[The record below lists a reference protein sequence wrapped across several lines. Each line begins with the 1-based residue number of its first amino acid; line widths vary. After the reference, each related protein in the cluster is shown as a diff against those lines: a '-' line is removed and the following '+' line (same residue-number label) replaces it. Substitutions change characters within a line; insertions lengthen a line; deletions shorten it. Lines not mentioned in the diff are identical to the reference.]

1 MKDISHD
8 EAMASMF
15 KGDPEYAA
23 AYVQQLLKDGD
34 PFELEAAIRQ
44 LDGEAKVILQK
55 RLKQFLDTYL

>member
-23 AYVQQLLKDGD
+23 AYVQQLLKDGE
-34 PFELEAAIRQ
+34 PFELESAIRQ
-44 LDGEAKVILQK
+44 LDGEAKELLEQ
-55 RLKQFLDTYL
+55 RLKQLPNTDM